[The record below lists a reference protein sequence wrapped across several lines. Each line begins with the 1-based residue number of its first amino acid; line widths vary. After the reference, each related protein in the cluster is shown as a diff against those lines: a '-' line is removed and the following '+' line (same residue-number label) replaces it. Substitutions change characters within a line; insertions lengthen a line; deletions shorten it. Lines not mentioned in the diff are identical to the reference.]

1 MNDTTKG
8 YELNEKDIDSVINWL
23 KINRPE
29 YAYPEFAIDMLEELY
44 ASVHT
49 MSHEEPEKLDNFN
62 TALNK
67 TIERRKQ
74 ENLADQ

>member
-1 MNDTTKG
+1 MNDMTKG

-23 KINRPE
+23 EINRPE
-29 YAYPEFAIDMLEELY
+29 YANPEFAIDMLEELY
-44 ASVHT
+44 ASVHK

-74 ENLADQ
+74 EELTEQ